1 MIKNL
6 KIHGVLVLG
15 LLAILFERCSKPSS
29 ENRDVFKIDSGEL
42 IFLDSISIDEE
53 GAAFNFVF
61 NPKIY
66 QDTLLV
72 FGDGSFSAIHLYNL
86 KPGSKIQTYSFW
98 EIQGFPLPK
107 TGFSNAFIENDSVFL
122 LNRTTDKIYIFNP
135 EARYLGQVEL
145 TGRPL
150 DSKLNFQPFF
160 ERINGNYFVSL
171 WYDGVLSESFS
182 KGRMLA
188 KYSKNG
194 EYLGRFGK
202 YPKSYSGGNLALVRG
217 ENVVRKG
224 DKIFAQNSV
233 GYPVLKEF
241 TERGGLVDSVKV
253 PSDHFDSNL
262 SYFVENWWE
271 ADPMDEI
278 LCISTDSN
286 KEDFIFYFTYM
297 HFKSKELEDKASS
310 FRLMLLKADLKSK
323 TIKETEL
330 LGPWHYTELRAV
342 IPQVKNDTLSLLVRG
357 FDENLYLK
365 HFLFD

>member
-1 MIKNL
+1 MDFSVKYFLIF
-6 KIHGVLVLG
+6 
-15 LLAILFERCSKPSS
+15 LLSLASCIPKKS
-29 ENRDVFKIDSGEL
+29 RDSTEFYYKSGEL
-42 IFLDSISIDEE
+42 IFLDSITIDEE
-53 GAAFNFVF
+53 VAAFNFVF

-86 KPGSKIQTYSFW
+86 KSGSKIQTYSFW
-98 EIQGFPLPK
+98 ETQDFPLPK
-107 TGFSNAFIENDSVFL
+107 SGFSNAFIENDSVFL

-135 EARYLGQVEL
+135 EAKFLGQVEL

-150 DSKLNFQPFF
+150 NSKLNFQPFF

-171 WYDGVLSESFS
+171 WYEGVLSESFA

-217 ENVVRKG
+217 ENVIRKG
-224 DKIFAQNSV
+224 GKLFAQNSA
-233 GYPVLKEF
+233 GNPVLKEF
-241 TERGGLVDSVKV
+241 TESGGLVDSIKI
-253 PSDHFDSNL
+253 PSNHFDSKL
-262 SYFVENWWE
+262 SYFVDNWWE
-271 ADPMDEI
+271 ADPMDQI

-286 KEDFIFYFTYM
+286 KEDSIFYFTYM
-297 HFKSKELEDKASS
+297 HFKSKELDDKASS

-323 TIKETEL
+323 TIKEAEL
-330 LGPWHYTELRAV
+330 LGPWHYTELRAM

-365 HFLFD
+365 RFLFD

>member
-1 MIKNL
+1 MIKGRYFL
-6 KIHGVLVLG
+6 IYC
-15 LLAILFERCSKPSS
+15 LLAILFEGCSNPSS
-29 ENRDVFKIDSGEL
+29 ENQDVFKIDSGEL
-42 IFLDSISIDEE
+42 MFLDSISIDEE

-86 KPGSKIQTYSFW
+86 KSGSKIQTYSFW
-98 EIQGFPLPK
+98 ETQDFPLPK
-107 TGFSNAFIENDSVFL
+107 TGFSNAFIESDSVFL
-122 LNRTTDKIYIFNP
+122 LNRTTDKIYILNP
-135 EARYLGQVEL
+135 EAKFLGQVEL
-145 TGRPL
+145 TNRPL
-150 DSKLNFQPFF
+150 GSRLNFQPFF

-171 WYDGVLSESFS
+171 RYEGDLVECFG
-182 KGRMLA
+182 KGRLLA
-188 KYSKNG
+188 KFSRNG

-202 YPKSYSGGNLALVRG
+202 YPKNYSEGNLALVRG

-241 TERGGLVDSVKV
+241 TERGGLVDSIKI
-253 PSDHFDSNL
+253 PSDHFDSKL
-262 SYFVENWWE
+262 SYFVDNWWE
-271 ADPMDEI
+271 TDSMDEI

-286 KEDFIFYFTYM
+286 KEDSIFYFTYM
-297 HFKSKELEDKASS
+297 HFESEELENKASS

-330 LGPWHYTELRAV
+330 LGPWHYTELRAM